1 MSLPTNPEASE
12 AVGVTAP
19 VSPSAA
25 RTETAE
31 TSSVAEVLARKAA
44 FPQMAGAGAAAAAGT
59 SLGFLM
65 DVTVTLTAELG
76 RTTIT
81 LGEVMRLG
89 SGSVVPLDR
98 LISEPVEI
106 TARGVLLA
114 RGEVVIVDDR
124 FAIRIKEIVQTRQ
137 PQGGGEAG

>member
-1 MSLPTNPEASE
+1 MSRETEPDNPEA
-12 AVGVTAP
+12 AVLTAGAP
-19 VSPSAA
+19 VSPSH
-25 RTETAE
+25 RTETVDPAL
-31 TSSVAEVLARKAA
+31 AQEVLARKAA
-44 FPQMAGAGAAAAAGT
+44 FPPMTPGTGPAGAS

-98 LISEPVEI
+98 LLAEPVEI

-114 RGEVVIVDDR
+114 RGEVVVVDDR
-124 FAIRIKEIVQTRQ
+124 FAIRIKEIVQPRQ
-137 PQGGGEAG
+137 VPTDGSPA

>member
-1 MSLPTNPEASE
+1 MPL
-12 AVGVTAP
+12 GV
-19 VSPSAA
+19 
-25 RTETAE
+25 
-31 TSSVAEVLARKAA
+31 
-44 FPQMAGAGAAAAAGT
+44 
-59 SLGFLM
+59 LM

-81 LGEVMRLG
+81 LGEVLRLG

-98 LISEPVEI
+98 LVVEPVDI

-124 FAIRIKEIVQTRQ
+124 FAVRIKEIVQPRNA
-137 PQGGGEAG
+137 PPGGDAG